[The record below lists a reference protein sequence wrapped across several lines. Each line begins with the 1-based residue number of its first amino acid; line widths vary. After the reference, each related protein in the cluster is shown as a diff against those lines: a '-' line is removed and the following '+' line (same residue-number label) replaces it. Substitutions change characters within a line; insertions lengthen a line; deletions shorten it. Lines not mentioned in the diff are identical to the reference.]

1 MNKNWLFQSEDL
13 LNTDWIKIK
22 KIVNKFS
29 KLWNLQRFSAGTLNW
44 KLGIK
49 MEIQENKIEIANFK
63 EMRLENNKILTK
75 PNNY

>member
-1 MNKNWLFQSEDL
+1 
-13 LNTDWIKIK
+13 
-22 KIVNKFS
+22 
-29 KLWNLQRFSAGTLNW
+29 
-44 KLGIK
+44 